1 MLSNNAIIIGVVVV
15 LVVIVAAYYF
25 MSPATDDTTTPAP
38 AAHSTPA
45 ASGYTYVVDAD
56 VAKTGKYWDTAA
68 ANVYKC
74 PTGYTSKI
82 PGYCILPTTS
92 AAAACSTDTKCLG
105 YLTSSGNHLTISGDP
120 NYAQLTTGIG
130 PSDLTGVTYY
140 RKTKST

>member
-25 MSPATDDTTTPAP
+25 MSPATDDTTPPAP

-45 ASGYTYVVDAD
+45 ASSTPATTYTYVVDAD
-56 VAKTGKYWDTAA
+56 VAKTGKYWDAAA
-68 ANVYKC
+68 ANVYGC
-74 PTGYTSKI
+74 TTGYTSKT

-92 AAAACSTDTKCLG
+92 AATACSTDTKCLG
-105 YLTSSGNHLTISGDP
+105 YLTNPRDL

>member
-25 MSPATDDTTTPAP
+25 MSPATDDDTTTPPAP
-38 AAHSTPA
+38 TAHSTPA
-45 ASGYTYVVDAD
+45 ASGTTYTYVVDAD
-56 VAKTGKYWDTAA
+56 VAKTGKYWDAAA

-74 PTGYTSKI
+74 PTGYTTKTA
-82 PGYCILPTTS
+82 GYCILPTTS

-105 YLTSSGNHLTISGDP
+105 YLTSSGDP